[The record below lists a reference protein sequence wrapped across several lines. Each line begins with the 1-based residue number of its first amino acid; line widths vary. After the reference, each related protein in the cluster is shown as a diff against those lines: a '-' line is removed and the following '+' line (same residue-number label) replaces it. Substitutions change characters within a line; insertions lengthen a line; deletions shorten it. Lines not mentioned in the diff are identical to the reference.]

1 MLKVALFSAFLGS
14 VLMTFSVSGQSLQ
27 QRPQRVLHLQGSPY
41 EMGYQH
47 GQALKKEV
55 AQNIHDFIDSQVLAN
70 PTHPQIQPFLES
82 LPSILSYVPEAY
94 KQEMKGLAEGAQ
106 VPYDKVLLLNLFP
119 EMFHCSGITVSGPA
133 TKRDELYHVRVL
145 DYSVGKNLQNTA
157 VLMVVEPT
165 GKIPFLNVS
174 YAGFIGCITGMNR
187 QHIALGEIGGKGYG
201 HYQGMPMA
209 FLLRHILEE
218 ASTLQAVK
226 DLLAATPRSCEYYYV
241 FSDGKTK
248 QSCGVYATGTQLRF
262 IEPGSSYALFEREK
276 PDAWPTTYDKLVL
289 NDGQVESS
297 HYQTVLYQ
305 DPEKQ
310 HQWGLIHQQ
319 PPHCLVMTGFPHPQ
333 RYPVLVQ
340 RLLDCY
346 GRIDAKN
353 LQQVIK
359 QPVALPANLHN
370 AIFAPATLD
379 VWIAHAGPQGEPAC
393 DEFYEHYNLKELMQQ
408 KTSAE

>member
-1 MLKVALFSAFLGS
+1 MHKFTLFSVLLGS
-14 VLMTFSVSGQSLQ
+14 LCLIFSVSGQSIQ
-27 QRPQRVLHLQGSPY
+27 QRPQRILHLQGSPY

-47 GQALKKEV
+47 GQALKSEI
-55 AQNIHDFIDSQVLAN
+55 AQNIQNFIDNQILAN

-82 LPSILSYVPEAY
+82 LPAVLSHVPDAY
-94 KQEMKGLAEGAQ
+94 KQEMKGVAEGAQ
-106 VPYDKVLLLNLFP
+106 VSYDKILLLNLFP
-119 EMFHCSGITVSGPA
+119 EMFHCSGMTVSGPA
-133 TKRDELYHVRVL
+133 TKGDELYHVRVL
-145 DYSVGKNLQNTA
+145 DYAVGKNLQNTA
-157 VLMVVEPT
+157 VLLVVEPT

-174 YAGFIGCITGMNR
+174 YAGFIGCITGMNK

-201 HYQGMPMA
+201 QHQGMPMA

-226 DLLAATPRSCEYYYV
+226 DLLAATPRTCEYYYV

-248 QSCGVYATGTQLRF
+248 QSCGVYATRAQLHF
-262 IEPGSSYALFEREK
+262 IEPGSSYALFDRKEAET
-276 PDAWPTTYDKLVL
+276 WPTAYDKYVL
-289 NDGQVESS
+289 QGGQIESS

-305 DPEKQ
+305 DSEKQ
-310 HQWGLIHQQ
+310 QQWGLIHQQ

-333 RYPVLVQ
+333 RYPILVQ

-346 GRIDAKN
+346 GRIEVKD

-359 QPVALPANLHN
+359 QPVAMPTNLHN

-379 VWIAHAGPQGEPAC
+379 VWIAQAGPQGEPAC
-393 DEFYEHYNLKELMQQ
+393 DEFYEHYNLKELIQE
-408 KTSAE
+408 KTPSE